1 MVGMNPSVSSF
12 YLTSSGCYVP
22 KWRGSGGPLSSED
35 EVHAGNHACVQNMQV
50 FYKLRRICAPWS
62 NYWFE
67 TVVRPVLR
75 YALRRKGSMAILGHR
90 VADMLMLS
98 MDENRA

>member
-35 EVHAGNHACVQNMQV
+35 EVHAGNHARVQNMQV
-50 FYKLRRICAPWS
+50 FLQVKAHLCAMIK
-62 NYWFE
+62 YWFE

-75 YALRRKGSMAILGHR
+75 YALRRKGSVAILGQR